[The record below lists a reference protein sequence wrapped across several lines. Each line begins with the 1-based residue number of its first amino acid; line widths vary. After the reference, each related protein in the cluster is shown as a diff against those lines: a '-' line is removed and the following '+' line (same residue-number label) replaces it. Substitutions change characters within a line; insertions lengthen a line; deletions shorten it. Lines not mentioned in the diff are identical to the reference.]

1 MKTVNTLVEKIYKEA
16 KHKMVNKQKSD
27 AAAYKELMKNLI
39 V

>member
-16 KHKMVNKQKSD
+16 KHKMVSKQKGD
-27 AAAYKELMKNLI
+27 AAAYKELLKNLI

>member
-16 KHKMVNKQKSD
+16 KHKMVGKQKGD
-27 AAAYKELMKNLI
+27 QAAYKELLKNLI